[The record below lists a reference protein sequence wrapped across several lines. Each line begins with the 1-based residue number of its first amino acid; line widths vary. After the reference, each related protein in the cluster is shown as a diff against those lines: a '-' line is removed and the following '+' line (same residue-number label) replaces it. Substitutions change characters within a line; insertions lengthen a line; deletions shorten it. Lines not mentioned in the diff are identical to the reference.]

1 MAPKKP
7 SDINVAH
14 FGDHAVIT
22 QPNPLR
28 AMVHYVEDKDF
39 DDPVA
44 RAEQALADLSGEF
57 KEWMRIECDRLHAAH
72 DAIKRD
78 GVTKDNQGEMF
89 RAAHDIKGHAATFGY
104 PTAAAAAESLTRII
118 EHAPDL
124 AKVPEEIITHHI
136 NAILAIFR
144 EQKRRDES
152 KGGNRGRTQQA
163 SAQRRRR
170 ISRRRQSGPSGTSR
184 SHPGPE
190 HRAERVT
197 ADFNKQTGKTARAV
211 IGPGGFLLRLPAQ
224 EFLNARDI

>member
-7 SDINVAH
+7 PQISVET
-14 FGDHAVIT
+14 FTDHQVIT

-57 KEWMRIECDRLHAAH
+57 KGWMRIECDRLSTAHA
-72 DAIKRD
+72 AIKRD
-78 GVTKDNQGEMF
+78 GVNKDRQDEMF

-144 EQKRRDES
+144 EQKRRDNDKAETADELS
-152 KGGNRGRTQQA
+152 KRL
-163 SAQRRRR
+163 
-170 ISRRRQSGPSGTSR
+170 R
-184 SHPGPE
+184 SVADEFLVAVNQDRPE
-190 HRAERVT
+190 HLE
-197 ADFNKQTGKTARAV
+197 AV
-211 IGPGGFLLRLPAQ
+211 LAPNITPT
-224 EFLNARDI
+224 E

>member
-7 SDINVAH
+7 SEINVET
-14 FGDHAVIT
+14 FSDHIVIT

-28 AMVHYVEDKDF
+28 AMVQYVEDKDF

-57 KEWMRIECDRLHAAH
+57 KEWMRVECDRLHAAH
-72 DAIKRD
+72 AAIKRD

-144 EQKRRDES
+144 EQKRRDEG
-152 KGGNRGRTQQA
+152 K
-163 SAQRRRR
+163 
-170 ISRRRQSGPSGTSR
+170 
-184 SHPGPE
+184 
-190 HRAERVT
+190 AET
-197 ADFNKQTGKTARAV
+197 ADALSKRLRSVADEYLVAV
-211 IGPGGFLLRLPAQ
+211 NQDRPDHLEAVLAPSIAPT
-224 EFLNARDI
+224 E

>member
-7 SDINVAH
+7 SEINVET
-14 FGDHAVIT
+14 FSDHLVIT

-28 AMVHYVEDKDF
+28 AMVHYVEEKDF

-57 KEWMRIECDRLHAAH
+57 KEWMRIECDRLSAAH
-72 DAIKRD
+72 AAIKRD

-152 KGGNRGRTQQA
+152 KAETADELSKRL
-163 SAQRRRR
+163 
-170 ISRRRQSGPSGTSR
+170 R
-184 SHPGPE
+184 SVADEYLVAVNQDRPE
-190 HRAERVT
+190 HLE
-197 ADFNKQTGKTARAV
+197 AV
-211 IGPGGFLLRLPAQ
+211 LAPSIAPT
-224 EFLNARDI
+224 E

>member
-7 SDINVAH
+7 PQISVETYT
-14 FGDHAVIT
+14 DHQVIT

-44 RAEQALADLSGEF
+44 RAEQALSDLSGEF
-57 KEWMRIECDRLHAAH
+57 KDWMGIECERLSTAHA
-72 DAIKRD
+72 AIKRD
-78 GVTKDNQGEMF
+78 GVNKDRQDEMF
-89 RAAHDIKGHAATFGY
+89 RAAHDVKGHAATFGY

-144 EQKRRDES
+144 EQKRRDNDKAETADELS
-152 KGGNRGRTQQA
+152 KRL
-163 SAQRRRR
+163 
-170 ISRRRQSGPSGTSR
+170 R
-184 SHPGPE
+184 SVADEYLVAVNQDRPE
-190 HRAERVT
+190 HLEAILAPSIAPTE
-197 ADFNKQTGKTARAV
+197 
-211 IGPGGFLLRLPAQ
+211 
-224 EFLNARDI
+224 

>member
-7 SDINVAH
+7 SDINVET
-14 FGDHAVIT
+14 FSDHLVIT

-28 AMVHYVEDKDF
+28 AMVHYVEEKDF

-72 DAIKRD
+72 AAIKRD
-78 GVTKDNQGEMF
+78 GVNKERQDEMF
-89 RAAHDIKGHAATFGY
+89 RAAHDVKGHAATFGY

-152 KGGNRGRTQQA
+152 KAETADELSKRL
-163 SAQRRRR
+163 
-170 ISRRRQSGPSGTSR
+170 R
-184 SHPGPE
+184 SVADEYLIAVNQDRPE
-190 HRAERVT
+190 HLE
-197 ADFNKQTGKTARAV
+197 AV
-211 IGPGGFLLRLPAQ
+211 LAPSIAPT
-224 EFLNARDI
+224 E